1 LYQTYLLIKNMDNP
15 IYHILNLP
23 WIELTEAIVN
33 LSILLIFIPLSII
46 MICKIRCH
54 SLDCTSKLILISYC
68 IAFTLR
74 LTMDVLCITHD
85 KCLEYDNKMGNDK
98 LTLSLALV
106 VSALDRLKWLV
117 IYLFILEMRSV

>member
-1 LYQTYLLIKNMDNP
+1 MDNP
-15 IYHILNLP
+15 IDHILNLK
-23 WIELTEAIVN
+23 WVELTELIVN
-33 LSILLIFIPLSII
+33 ASIFLIFIPLSTTL
-46 MICKIRCH
+46 ICKIKCH
-54 SLDCTSKLILISYC
+54 SLDYTSKIILISYS

-74 LTMDVLCITHD
+74 LAMDVLCITLD
-85 KCLEYDNKMGNDK
+85 KCLEYGKKEVNDD

>member
-1 LYQTYLLIKNMDNP
+1 MDNP
-15 IYHILNLP
+15 IDHILNLS
-23 WIELTEAIVN
+23 WVELTETTVN
-33 LSILLIFIPLSII
+33 LSIFLIFIPLSII
-46 MICKIRCH
+46 LMCKIRCH

-74 LTMDVLCITHD
+74 LTMDVLCITLD
-85 KCLEYDNKMGNDK
+85 KCLEYDNIEINDE

-106 VSALDRLKWLV
+106 VAALDRLKWLV